1 MPSNEKSGHPT
12 TLRYNEKPVYTTSNG
27 APIGNPQGW
36 QRTGPMGPLLL
47 QDFHLI
53 DALSHFDR
61 KSISCPPACCV
72 VRGSAQLKSLRLHPI
87 ASR

>member
-1 MPSNEKSGHPT
+1 MAPSEKSGHPA

-27 APIGNPQGW
+27 APIGNPEGW
-36 QRTGPMGPLLL
+36 QRTGPLGPLLL

-61 KSISCPPACCV
+61 KSIPAARALEGTKCHV
-72 VRGSAQLKSLRLHPI
+72 SGAFAHTQLL
-87 ASR
+87 SR